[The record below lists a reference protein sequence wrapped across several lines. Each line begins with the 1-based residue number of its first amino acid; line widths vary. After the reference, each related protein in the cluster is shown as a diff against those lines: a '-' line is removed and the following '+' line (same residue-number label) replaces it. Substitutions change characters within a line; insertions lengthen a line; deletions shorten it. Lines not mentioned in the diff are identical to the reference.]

1 MSPKI
6 PKKFFCEECNYSTSN
21 KKDYDRHLLTAKHK
35 NRTILNKNP
44 TIEISKFTCEICN
57 KSFKA
62 RNSLWYHKKKCKII
76 EEQKEE
82 VKKENDEE
90 EDKKDKIIELLM
102 EQNEKLMEMA
112 QKPNIINNTINQN
125 FNLNVFLNEKCK
137 DAMSLEDFVN
147 SIELTLED
155 YKNTGENG
163 FVKGISDI
171 VVNKIKDLDT
181 CERPVHCTDLKRQTI
196 YIKNEDKWE
205 KDDSK
210 ENLRKAVKRVA
221 KKNEDMAPM
230 MIENLEIKDEK
241 AYEKVLNYYINS
253 INTDNEEE
261 KQQEDKIIK
270 NVLKEVIVDK

>member
-21 KKDYDRHLLTAKHK
+21 KKDYDKHLLTAKHK
-35 NRTILNKNP
+35 NRTILNK
-44 TIEISKFTCEICN
+44 KCQGLVCEICN
-57 KSFKA
+57 KSFNA
-62 RNSLWYHKKKCKII
+62 RNTLWYHKKKCKKI

-82 VKKENDEE
+82 VKLKNDGED
-90 EDKKDKIIELLM
+90 DKKDKIIELLM

>member
-1 MSPKI
+1 MPKNAELFSCEVCKFECS
-6 PKKFFCEECNYSTSN
+6 KKSNYE
-21 KKDYDRHLLTAKHK
+21 KHLLTAKHK
-35 NRTILNKNP
+35 NRTILNKK
-44 TIEISKFTCEICN
+44 SQGLFCEICN
-57 KSFKA
+57 KSFNA
-62 RNSLWYHKKKCKII
+62 RNSLWYHKKKCKKI
-76 EEQKEE
+76 EEQKEA
-82 VKKENDEE
+82 VKLKNDEE
-90 EDKKDKIIELLM
+90 DDKKDKIIELLM

-181 CERPVHCTDLKRQTI
+181 YERPLHCTDLKRQTI

-241 AYEKVLNYYINS
+241 AYEKVLNYYINA

>member
-57 KSFKA
+57 KSFNA

>member
-1 MSPKI
+1 MPKNAEI
-6 PKKFFCEECNYSTSN
+6 FSCEECNFECSKKSN
-21 KKDYDRHLLTAKHK
+21 YEKHLLTAKHK
-35 NRTILNKNP
+35 NRTILNKKMP
-44 TIEISKFTCEICN
+44 QGFVCEICN

>member
-1 MSPKI
+1 MKI
-6 PKKFFCEECNYSTSN
+6 PKNTKNFSCELCNFLSSR
-21 KKDYDRHLLTAKHK
+21 KAEYDRHLLTAKHK

-44 TIEISKFTCEICN
+44 TIEICKYTCEICN
-57 KSFKA
+57 KSFNA

-76 EEQKEE
+76 EEQKE
-82 VKKENDEE
+82 VKIKNDEE
-90 EDKKDKIIELLM
+90 DDKKDKIIELLM
-102 EQNEKLMEMA
+102 EQNEKLMEIA

>member
-1 MSPKI
+1 MSPKT
-6 PKKFFCEECNYSTSN
+6 PKNFYVKNATIQRVI

-57 KSFKA
+57 KFFNA

-181 CERPVHCTDLKRQTI
+181 YERPLHCTDLKRQTI

-210 ENLRKAVKRVA
+210 ENLRNAVKRVA

-241 AYEKVLNYYINS
+241 AYEKVLNYYINA